1 MKAGDLKSEEIFE
14 IFRVSSIR
22 LMDNQIEKWDKK
34 IGNLNNHLGKF
45 KEKLKNGLS
54 EDNFKYEME
63 KITIHGT
70 NVMNAML
77 EKKRGKV
84 QRDTQEQNIIK
95 SKYTSNKKRCR
106 RFVRKKDDHETN
118 VGPDNISCGGK

>member
-54 EDNFKYEME
+54 EDNFKYEIE
-63 KITIHGT
+63 K
-70 NVMNAML
+70 NYNPWYQCDECNAR
-77 EKKRGKV
+77 EKTR
-84 QRDTQEQNIIK
+84 
-95 SKYTSNKKRCR
+95 
-106 RFVRKKDDHETN
+106 
-118 VGPDNISCGGK
+118 